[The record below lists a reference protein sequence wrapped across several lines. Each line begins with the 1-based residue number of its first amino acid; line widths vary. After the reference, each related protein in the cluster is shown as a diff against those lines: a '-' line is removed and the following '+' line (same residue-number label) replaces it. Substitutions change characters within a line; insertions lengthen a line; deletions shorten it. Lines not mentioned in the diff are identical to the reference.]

1 MGKPLEVL
9 IIFFDD
15 FYDVG
20 LGCASTIALALILPG
35 LSNKVRSPRVGSC
48 WVHLYAKSLYK
59 SRAGRH
65 FYGTENVI
73 WAGFGQIGNTEKKSD
88 WLSAAFEG
96 GFSSF
101 QGQNIFFFETTLAS
115 PLKRCIKCL

>member
-35 LSNKVRSPRVGSC
+35 LSNKVRSPRVWSVDNAVFIYTC
-48 WVHLYAKSLYK
+48 IAVQSNIL
-59 SRAGRH
+59 
-65 FYGTENVI
+65 
-73 WAGFGQIGNTEKKSD
+73 
-88 WLSAAFEG
+88 AFNRCK
-96 GFSSF
+96 FSVWRTSV
-101 QGQNIFFFETTLAS
+101 NY
-115 PLKRCIKCL
+115 

>member
-35 LSNKVRSPRVGSC
+35 LSNKVRSPRV
-48 WVHLYAKSLYK
+48 W
-59 SRAGRH
+59 
-65 FYGTENVI
+65 
-73 WAGFGQIGNTEKKSD
+73 
-88 WLSAAFEG
+88 SADNAVFIYTCM
-96 GFSSF
+96 
-101 QGQNIFFFETTLAS
+101 Q
-115 PLKRCIKCL
+115 

>member
-35 LSNKVRSPRVGSC
+35 LSKKIKGP
-48 WVHLYAKSLYK
+48 K
-59 SRAGRH
+59 
-65 FYGTENVI
+65 YGKK
-73 WAGFGQIGNTEKKSD
+73 FGVLIT
-88 WLSAAFEG
+88 
-96 GFSSF
+96 
-101 QGQNIFFFETTLAS
+101 
-115 PLKRCIKCL
+115 PC

>member
-35 LSNKVRSPRVGSC
+35 LSNKVRSPRVWSADNAVFIYMCMQSHYIEVAQGFFMFSG
-48 WVHLYAKSLYK
+48 AK
-59 SRAGRH
+59 
-65 FYGTENVI
+65 
-73 WAGFGQIGNTEKKSD
+73 
-88 WLSAAFEG
+88 
-96 GFSSF
+96 
-101 QGQNIFFFETTLAS
+101 IFFLIF
-115 PLKRCIKCL
+115 LKLPKLPQ

>member
-35 LSNKVRSPRVGSC
+35 LSNKVRSPSP
-48 WVHLYAKSLYK
+48 
-59 SRAGRH
+59 
-65 FYGTENVI
+65 NVSATPI
-73 WAGFGQIGNTEKKSD
+73 GQWGVFNHEKVT
-88 WLSAAFEG
+88 
-96 GFSSF
+96 
-101 QGQNIFFFETTLAS
+101 I
-115 PLKRCIKCL
+115 

>member
-35 LSNKVRSPRVGSC
+35 LSNKVKSPQ
-48 WVHLYAKSLYK
+48 YDK
-59 SRAGRH
+59 
-65 FYGTENVI
+65 T
-73 WAGFGQIGNTEKKSD
+73 FGVLIT
-88 WLSAAFEG
+88 
-96 GFSSF
+96 
-101 QGQNIFFFETTLAS
+101 
-115 PLKRCIKCL
+115 RC